1 MTTVEFTAQVDVAQ
15 PPEKVFR
22 YLADPRNRPEWQS
35 SLLSVTLFDRGEP
48 RVGMTWRD
56 NTMAGVRPTM
66 EITEMVP
73 FRLWTEVGHWRGI
86 TAMLSLRF
94 TAISIGCRVDA
105 LGSIDGSGVW
115 SLPVKAAGRLA
126 GPAIRHDLARAGD
139 IVTRG
144 RLQR

>member
-1 MTTVEFTAQVDVAQ
+1 MDVAH

-35 SLLSVTLFDRGEP
+35 SLLSVTLVDRGEP

-56 NTMAGVRPTM
+56 NTMVGLRPTL
-66 EITEMVP
+66 EITELVP
-73 FRLWTEVGHWRGI
+73 FKLWAEVGHWRGI
-86 TAMLSLRF
+86 TASLALHF

-105 LGSIDGSGVW
+105 VGSVSGSGGW
-115 SLPVKAAGRLA
+115 STPVKAAGKLA
-126 GPAIRHDLARAGD
+126 GPAIRHDLGRVGE
-139 IVTRG
+139 ILTRG

>member
-1 MTTVEFTAQVDVAQ
+1 MDIAH

-56 NTMAGVRPTM
+56 NTMVAMRPTM

-73 FRLWTEVGHWRGI
+73 FKLWTEVGHWRGV
-86 TAMLSLRF
+86 TATLALRF
-94 TAISIGCRVDA
+94 TGVPVGCRVDA
-105 LGSIDGSGVW
+105 VGTLSGEGAW
-115 SLPVKAAGRLA
+115 SVPVKAAGRIA
-126 GPAIRHDLARAGD
+126 GPAIRHDLGRVGE
-139 IVTRG
+139 ILTRG
-144 RLQR
+144 RLSREA